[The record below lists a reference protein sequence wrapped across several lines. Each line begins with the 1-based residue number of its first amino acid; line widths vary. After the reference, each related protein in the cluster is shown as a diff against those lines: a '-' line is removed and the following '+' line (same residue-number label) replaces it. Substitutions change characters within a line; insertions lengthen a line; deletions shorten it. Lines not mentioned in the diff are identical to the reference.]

1 MIEIIFDRNAANTFL
16 GEERPV
22 FAVKRSNAASWSEY
36 RRLAREIL
44 SAHENDK
51 IVIVRGTGRGV
62 SVNWLAV
69 ALFAESCFRQSRT
82 EAVLLSAEMRL
93 RQKSIDAKPNSN
105 LL

>member
-82 EAVLLSAEMRL
+82 EAVGFKAE
-93 RQKSIDAKPNSN
+93 N
-105 LL
+105 